1 MTSNKKELLQKY
13 EALSAAV
20 KKIVVEWDPIGV
32 LDDED
37 WPDDEYDSYI
47 PSICS
52 ILMNSAEVSTLESKL
67 NAILELNMG
76 MSPQRSRSRE
86 FAAKLWSL
94 RDRFSVGPA
103 ESRKS

>member
-1 MTSNKKELLQKY
+1 MNTTKKELLQKY
-13 EALSAAV
+13 EALSDAV

-52 ILMNSAEVSTLESKL
+52 ILMNAPEVSTLESKL
-67 NAILELNMG
+67 NAIVELNMG
-76 MSPQRSRSRE
+76 LSEQRSVNKE
-86 FAAKLWSL
+86 FAARLWKL
-94 RDRFSVGPA
+94 RDQMDIKALS
-103 ESRKS
+103 